1 MTPAIACGLLFEKN
15 QLIVGPLRWSYQLLR
30 QTIGERFMD
39 KCEAA
44 IFIDRS
50 FIQCD
55 RIARATDFFR
65 KLLSLISVRVIV
77 SLCRCCE
84 RKIFFLTQLC
94 DRNDL

>member
-39 KCEAA
+39 KSEVR

-50 FIQCD
+50 FINM
-55 RIARATDFFR
+55 IALRAQT
-65 KLLSLISVRVIV
+65 ISIA
-77 SLCRCCE
+77 SCYH
-84 RKIFFLTQLC
+84 
-94 DRNDL
+94 